1 MNPEEYFS
9 APVTLS
15 TLQKTPETWYMH
27 AGQSRLV
34 FVFGKLLS
42 HVSLIDPHEYLN
54 TPATLSTLDKSPETW
69 HMGVGRSSLVLGLG

>member
-1 MNPEEYFS
+1 
-9 APVTLS
+9 
-15 TLQKTPETWYMH
+15 MH

-34 FVFGKLLS
+34 FVFGKLLEFGDSYIPTLWLS
-42 HVSLIDPHEYLN
+42 HVSLINPHEYLN